1 MHFNSETAL
10 DLVDGTM
17 ALAEHRFWK
26 THIESCS
33 ECAVELHGWS
43 TLAGWVKR
51 VHLLNAPADVLVSGR
66 QIFQTRRTPEFRPF
80 LRQIVASIIFDS
92 FAQPAV
98 AGARAELVAEGSVLW
113 RQVVLQAEEF
123 DIHIRISTL
132 EDRRDLLGQI
142 LPRGNRGFI
151 NDARLHLR
159 QDGERIGSARANDL
173 GEFHF
178 TDVPEGMLSLQI
190 DLPNVTVIS
199 ALHTTM

>member
-1 MHFNSETAL
+1 M
-10 DLVDGTM
+10 
-17 ALAEHRFWK
+17 
-26 THIESCS
+26 
-33 ECAVELHGWS
+33 
-43 TLAGWVKR
+43 
-51 VHLLNAPADVLVSGR
+51 
-66 QIFQTRRTPEFRPF
+66 
-80 LRQIVASIIFDS
+80 
-92 FAQPAV
+92 
-98 AGARAELVAEGSVLW
+98 

-159 QDGERIGSARANDL
+159 QDGERIGSVRANDL